1 MTLPLPV
8 QLLVLAKQPVP
19 GRVKTRL
26 SPALSPTAAAGFAA
40 AALRDT
46 LAAVRATPVARRVL
60 VLDGDPAAVPCDG
73 FDVLPQVAGGLGDR
87 LAAAFEQAWAGCPLP
102 LLLIG
107 MDTPQVT
114 RALLQSAARQLLG
127 GEPERAVLGLAED
140 GGWWALGLPHPVQ
153 GAFDGVPMSE
163 PTTGQD
169 QRNRLTLLGLG
180 IAELPVLRD
189 VDHLEDIA
197 AVAAGMHPLSA
208 FAQLTATLRPTTRR
222 PAASRPRQSR
232 LRLLPSPVSV

>member
-60 VLDGDPAAVPCDG
+60 VLDGDPAAVAHDG
-73 FDVLPQVAGGLGDR
+73 FYLQPQVAGDFGDR
-87 LAAAFEQAWAGCPLP
+87 LAAAFEQAWASCPLP

-114 RALLQSAARQLLG
+114 PDLLLSAVKQLLARTSTEG
-127 GEPERAVLGLAED
+127 DAVLGLAED

-163 PTTGQD
+163 PTTGQL
-169 QRNRLTLLGLG
+169 QRERLAQLGLT
-180 IAELPVLRD
+180 ISDLPVLRD
-189 VDHLEDIA
+189 FDHLEDIGL
-197 AVAAGMHPLSA
+197 VAAGMDPRTA
-208 FAQLTATLRPTTRR
+208 FAQLNATLRPT
-222 PAASRPRQSR
+222 PSASD
-232 LRLLPSPVSV
+232 